1 MVVSADMDAVRSRT
15 QALVRRAVADLLDT
29 HQEGFLVRSYLPE
42 RIVFAEDCAA
52 RGAAML

>member
-1 MVVSADMDAVRSRT
+1 MTAVTIGEIKQQERE
-15 QALVRRAVADLLDT
+15 
-29 HQEGFLVRSYLPE
+29 EGFLVRSYLPE